1 MSLRITCK
9 RVNPTLFDELIHMYD
24 INNEINAYTKTM
36 SAKQLYIYRWKNRP
50 NGFYANVELSKVFK
64 TIYERDFAKEMNK
77 NGINKIIL

>member
-1 MSLRITCK
+1 MSLRVTCK

-24 INNEINAYTKTM
+24 INNETNEYTKTM

-50 NGFYANVELSKVFK
+50 TLFYENVNIMGVFK